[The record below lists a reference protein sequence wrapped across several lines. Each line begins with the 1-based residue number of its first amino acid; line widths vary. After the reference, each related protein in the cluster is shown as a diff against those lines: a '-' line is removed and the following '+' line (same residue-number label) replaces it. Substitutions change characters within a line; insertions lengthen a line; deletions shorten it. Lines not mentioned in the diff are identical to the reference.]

1 MSAVVTKRKNRRR
14 RSVLSF
20 GDDESSVASSN
31 AAGSAVTSPVV
42 GRVGNRKSW
51 FKKGGNN
58 VIASSPLNVTAST
71 ASMSDTSFGTPASSI
86 LKNSFLN
93 TPASAATPS
102 PTAGGNASSSSNR
115 RVRFDC
121 DERAMKEKVEFDN
134 SREEVMQLQLDGS
147 AQVVSPFSA
156 DKSWTE
162 GFNPFQDGN
171 PFDCD
176 DDGDD
181 EFRFIPPS
189 PATPGTNSFGKF
201 DTPGFSPTGVYETDL
216 FASQLHDAK
225 ETAQSSS
232 SPTAIINTTAGD
244 DDVAS
249 PAGHQLSREEP
260 SLNSSVNDDV
270 IRSLQDENERLKTE
284 VQSVSKGGRGVAL
297 DEVTGGPLDVSVLT
311 DTDTFDGTYEGTYDE
326 ATLGESTYDGTH
338 DDGTATFYSE
348 CESDYSFDDDVS
360 LESVTF
366 GGGNDFKVK
375 EAGPSSGPLR
385 HALRNQNNSGI
396 ACMCPTVFEEVIGT
410 YEDANKT
417 MNQLVNAFLISLD
430 DVDNMSDVIRGST
443 TELGRIYMAPDSKQA
458 VTKATK
464 QRAKAA
470 KSQQAKPTAT
480 STKKKKKNKKSKKAK
495 QAAVDTSIH
504 HLVAAN

>member
-1 MSAVVTKRKNRRR
+1 MSAAVTKRKNRRR
-14 RSVLSF
+14 RSVFSF

-31 AAGSAVTSPVV
+31 AAGSAVTSPV
-42 GRVGNRKSW
+42 GGVGNGKSW

-58 VIASSPLNVTAST
+58 VVTSSPLNVTAST

-86 LKNSFLN
+86 LKNSLN
-93 TPASAATPS
+93 TPT
-102 PTAGGNASSSSNR
+102 PTAGGYASSSSNR

-134 SREEVMQLQLDGS
+134 SQEDFIQLQLDGS

-156 DKSWTE
+156 EKSWTE
-162 GFNPFQDGN
+162 GFNPFEDGN

-176 DDGDD
+176 GGVDD
-181 EFRFIPPS
+181 EFNFTPPS
-189 PATPGTNSFGKF
+189 PATPGTNPFDDGKF
-201 DTPGFSPTGVYETDL
+201 DTPGFSPSGVYEIDL
-216 FASQLHDAK
+216 FASKQLHEPK

-232 SPTAIINTTAGD
+232 SPTVTINTTAVD

-284 VQSVSKGGRGVAL
+284 VQSVSEGGGGAL
-297 DEVTGGPLDVSVLT
+297 DEVKVGPLEVSALT
-311 DTDTFDGTYEGTYDE
+311 DTDTFDGTYEGTHDE

-366 GGGNDFKVK
+366 GGGYDFKAK

-385 HALRNQNNSGI
+385 HALRNQKNSGI
-396 ACMCPTVFEEVIGT
+396 ACMCPAVVEEVWYT

-430 DVDNMSDVIRGST
+430 DIDNMSDVIRGST

-464 QRAKAA
+464 QRAKAT

-504 HLVAAN
+504 SLIAAN

>member
-1 MSAVVTKRKNRRR
+1 MRAA
-14 RSVLSF
+14 
-20 GDDESSVASSN
+20 VASSN

-71 ASMSDTSFGTPASSI
+71 ASMSDISFGTPASSI
-86 LKNSFLN
+86 LKKGLN
-93 TPASAATPS
+93 TPASAVTPS

-121 DERAMKEKVEFDN
+121 DERAMKEKVDN
-134 SREEVMQLQLDGS
+134 SKEDFMQLQLDGS
-147 AQVVSPFSA
+147 AQVVSPSSA

-162 GFNPFQDGN
+162 GFNPFEDGN
-171 PFDCD
+171 PFDSD
-176 DDGDD
+176 GGGGDD
-181 EFRFIPPS
+181 EFNFIPLS
-189 PATPGTNSFGKF
+189 PATPGTKLFDDVKF
-201 DTPGFSPTGVYETDL
+201 DTSGFSPTGVYETDL

-225 ETAQSSS
+225 ETVQSPS
-232 SPTAIINTTAGD
+232 SPTAIINTTAGG

-297 DEVTGGPLDVSVLT
+297 DEVTGGPLDISVLTDT
-311 DTDTFDGTYEGTYDE
+311 DTDTFDGTYDESTYDE
-326 ATLGESTYDGTH
+326 ATLGESTYG
-338 DDGTATFYSE
+338 DGTATFYSE

-375 EAGPSSGPLR
+375 EAGPSSGLLR

-410 YEDANKT
+410 FEDANKT

-504 HLVAAN
+504 HLVAAT

>member
-1 MSAVVTKRKNRRR
+1 MSAAVTKRKNRRR
-14 RSVLSF
+14 RSVFSF

-31 AAGSAVTSPVV
+31 AAGTAVTSPVV
-42 GRVGNRKSW
+42 GRVSW

-86 LKNSFLN
+86 LKNSLN
-93 TPASAATPS
+93 TPGGTMTPS

-121 DERAMKEKVEFDN
+121 DDRAMKEKAFDD
-134 SREEVMQLQLDGS
+134 SQEDYGS

-162 GFNPFQDGN
+162 GFNPFEDGN

-176 DDGDD
+176 HGGDD
-181 EFRFIPPS
+181 EFNFIPPS
-189 PATPGTNSFGKF
+189 PATPATNPFDDGKF

-216 FASQLHDAK
+216 FASKQLHDAK
-225 ETAQSSS
+225 ETAQSPS
-232 SPTAIINTTAGD
+232 SPTVIINTTAVD

-260 SLNSSVNDDV
+260 SLHSSVNDDV

-284 VQSVSKGGRGVAL
+284 VQSVSEGGGGAL
-297 DEVTGGPLDVSVLT
+297 DEVEVGRLEISALT
-311 DTDTFDGTYEGTYDE
+311 DADTFDGTYDTYDE
-326 ATLGESTYDGTH
+326 ATHGESTYG
-338 DDGTATFYSE
+338 DGTASFYSE
-348 CESDYSFDDDVS
+348 CESDYSFDDDDVS

-385 HALRNQNNSGI
+385 LALRNQNNSGI
-396 ACMCPTVFEEVIGT
+396 ACMCPAVLEEVWYT

-430 DVDNMSDVIRGST
+430 DIDNMSDVIRGST
-443 TELGRIYMAPDSKQA
+443 TELGQIYMAPDSKQA
-458 VTKATK
+458 ITKATK

-504 HLVAAN
+504 RLIADM